1 MIGWEPMA
9 YPVLTI
15 KPERDTHLR
24 LRHHTI
30 YKTAFETL
38 DVENGAIA
46 EVRDSQGEFLC
57 YAMVNTRAYISGRVI
72 SFEPGDPMAALKE
85 KIRGALALRSTLIS
99 KDVTDAVRL
108 INAEGDGIPGLIVD
122 RYGDVVVL
130 QLTTLGMEKI
140 KSWLVNV
147 LAELTGSKSLYEKS
161 TGTARKAEGMEP
173 KAGWLRGKGED
184 TLVVTENGI
193 KYVISLTDGQK
204 TGLFLDQRDMRS
216 LVRKLAKGKTV
227 LDVCSYVG
235 GFSLSALAGGALS
248 ADAVDYD
255 ADALSRAK
263 QQAELNGVA
272 DRFATYAE
280 DGFDFLRRDPLPRTY
295 DLVILDPPAFAKGDE
310 DLGVAKGKYTDM
322 NRMAMEKIAPG
333 GLLLTCSC
341 SYQMSPEIFQT
352 AVFHAALQAKRNVR
366 ILQKH
371 HLAYDH
377 PVNLFHPETDYL
389 KSLLLWVE

>member
-1 MIGWEPMA
+1 MA

-15 KPERDTHLR
+15 KPERDVHLR

-30 YKTAFETL
+30 YKTAFEKL

-72 SFEPGDPMAALKE
+72 SFEQGDPMVALKK
-85 KIRGALALRSTLIS
+85 KIENAIALRSAMGLAE
-99 KDVTDAVRL
+99 KTDAVRL
-108 INAEGDGIPGLIVD
+108 INTEGDGIPGLIVD
-122 RYGDVVVL
+122 RYKDVVVF

-140 KSWLVNV
+140 KSWLVNTV
-147 LAELTGSKSLYEKS
+147 AAVTGAKLLYEKS
-161 TGTARKAEGMEP
+161 TSVSRKAEGMEP
-173 KAGWLRGKGED
+173 KMGWLRGKGED
-184 TLVVTENGI
+184 TLIVTENGI

-204 TGLFLDQRDMRS
+204 TGLFLDQREMRS
-216 LVRKLAKGKTV
+216 MVRNLAKGRTV

-235 GFSLSALAGGALS
+235 GFSLSALAGGALH

-255 ADALSRAK
+255 ADALVRAK
-263 QQAELNGVA
+263 EQAELNGLTE
-272 DRFATYAE
+272 RFETYAE
-280 DGFDFLRRDPLPRTY
+280 DGFDFLRRDPMPRTY
-295 DLVILDPPAFAKGDE
+295 DFVILDPPAFAKTSE
-310 DLGVAKGKYTDM
+310 DLDVAKGKYTDM
-322 NRMAMEKIAPG
+322 NRMALQKIAPG

-352 AVFHAALQAKRNVR
+352 AVFHAALQAGRNLR
-366 ILQKH
+366 IIQKH
-371 HLAYDH
+371 HLAADH

>member
-1 MIGWEPMA
+1 MA

-15 KPERDTHLR
+15 KPERDVHLR

-30 YKTAFETL
+30 YKTAFEKL

-72 SFEPGDPMAALKE
+72 SFEQEDPMVTLKKNIE
-85 KIRGALALRSTLIS
+85 SAIKLRSSMGLS
-99 KDVTDAVRL
+99 EKTDAVRL

-122 RYGDVVVL
+122 QYKDVVVF

-140 KSWLVNV
+140 KSWLVNTV
-147 LAELTGSKSLYEKS
+147 AAITGTKLLYEKS
-161 TGTARKAEGMEP
+161 TSASRKAEGMEP

-184 TLVVTENGI
+184 TIIVHENGI
-193 KYVISLTDGQK
+193 KYVISLSSGQK
-204 TGLFLDQRDMRS
+204 TGLFLDQREMRS
-216 LVRKLAKGKTV
+216 LVRQHAKGRTV

-255 ADALSRAK
+255 ADALVRAK
-263 QQAELNGVA
+263 EQAELNGLTKNFETFEQDA
-272 DRFATYAE
+272 
-280 DGFDFLRRDPLPRTY
+280 FDFLRREPMPKTY
-295 DLVILDPPAFAKGDE
+295 DFIILDPPAFAKSADDIDG
-310 DLGVAKGKYTDM
+310 AKGSYTDL
-322 NRMAMEKIAPG
+322 NRMAFQKIAPG

-366 ILQKH
+366 IIQKH
-371 HLAYDH
+371 HLAADH

-389 KSLLLWVE
+389 NSLLLWLE